1 MPHSK
6 YDLTKYD
13 IGGAAQG
20 QQKERTLTF
29 ACELAASVGIAAEIL
44 RLSIFSTGLAAEVE
58 LVPCWFRVQKISS
71 ALLASADVGI
81 NKFRILAKEL
91 DLLAIFEL
99 QKIQSNKANAAIELK
114 QKLTLNAIHS
124 NKIKNKIDFDAV
136 VTFAFDKLRYPIAT
150 GSLMAVLDV
159 VSTTSKQ
166 ISIGVTIPPG
176 GTLVVD
182 CENYTVYLDGVN
194 VYKFYAG
201 DWLQLSRD
209 TLSVAVDSGT
219 GGALS
224 GTLSYVERYL

>member
-6 YDLTKYD
+6 YDLIKYD

-29 ACELAASVGIAAEIL
+29 VCELAASIGIAAENL
-44 RLSIFSTGLAAEVE
+44 RLSIFSTGLAGEGE
-58 LVPCWFRVQKISS
+58 MVPCWFRVQKISN

-81 NKFRILAKEL
+81 NKFRKLAKEL
-91 DLLAIFEL
+91 DLLVQFNL
-99 QKIQSNKANAAIELK
+99 QKIQSNKTNAGIELK
-114 QKLTLNAIHS
+114 QELTLNVIRS

-136 VTFAFDKLRYPIAT
+136 AFAFNKLRYPIAT

-176 GTLVVD
+176 GTLVID
-182 CENYTVYLDGVN
+182 CENYTAYLDGVN
-194 VYKFYAG
+194 VYKFYEG

>member
-20 QQKERTLTF
+20 QEKERTILF
-29 ACELAASVGIAAEIL
+29 SCELAASVGIAAENL
-44 RLSIFSTGLAAEVE
+44 RLSIYSTGLAAEVE
-58 LVPCWFRVQKISS
+58 MVPCWFRVQKISN

-81 NKFRILAKEL
+81 NKFRKLAKEL
-91 DLLAIFEL
+91 DLLAIFNL
-99 QKIQSNKANAAIELK
+99 QKMQSNKANAAIELK
-114 QKLTLNAIHS
+114 QKLTLNAIRS
-124 NKIKNKIDFDAV
+124 NKIKNKMEFDAEAK
-136 VTFAFDKLRYPIAT
+136 FAFNKIRYPIAT
-150 GSLMAVLDV
+150 GALMAVLDV

-176 GTLVVD
+176 GTLVID

-219 GGALS
+219 GGTLS

>member
-20 QQKERTLTF
+20 QEKERTILF
-29 ACELAASVGIAAEIL
+29 SCELAASVGIAAENL
-44 RLSIFSTGLAAEVE
+44 RLSIYSTGLAAEVE
-58 LVPCWFRVQKISS
+58 MVPCWFRVQKISG

-81 NKFRILAKEL
+81 NKFRKLVKEL
-91 DLLAIFEL
+91 DLSAMFEL
-99 QKIQSNKANAAIELK
+99 QKIQSNKAKAAIELK
-114 QKLTLNAIHS
+114 QKLTLNVIRS
-124 NKIKNKIDFDAV
+124 NKIKNKMDFDAEAK
-136 VTFAFDKLRYPIAT
+136 FAFNKIRYPIAT
-150 GSLMAVLDV
+150 GALMATLDV

-176 GTLVVD
+176 GTLVID

-194 VYKFYAG
+194 VYKFYEG
-201 DWLQLSRD
+201 NWLQLSRD
-209 TLSVAVDSGT
+209 TISVSVDSGT

>member
-6 YDLTKYD
+6 YDLIKYD

-20 QQKERTLTF
+20 QEKERTLTF
-29 ACELAASVGIAAEIL
+29 VCELAVSIGIAAENL

-58 LVPCWFRVQKISS
+58 MVPCWFRVQKISN
-71 ALLASADVGI
+71 ALLASADAGI
-81 NKFRILAKEL
+81 NKFRKLAKEL
-91 DLLAIFEL
+91 DLLAQFDL
-99 QKIQSNKANAAIELK
+99 RKIQSAKVNAVIELK
-114 QKLTLNAIHS
+114 QELTLNAIRS
-124 NKIKNKIDFDAV
+124 NKIKNKIDFDAE
-136 VTFAFDKLRYPIAT
+136 VTFAFNKLRYPIAT

-176 GTLVVD
+176 GTLVID
-182 CENYTVYLDGVN
+182 CENYTAYLDGVN

>member
-29 ACELAASVGIAAEIL
+29 VCELAASIGIAAENL
-44 RLSIFSTGLAAEVE
+44 RLSIFSTGLAGEVE
-58 LVPCWFRVQKISS
+58 MVPCWFRVQKISNV
-71 ALLASADVGI
+71 LLTSVDAGI
-81 NKFRILAKEL
+81 SKFRKLAKEL
-91 DLLAIFEL
+91 DLLVQFDL
-99 QKIQSNKANAAIELK
+99 QKIQSAKVNAGIELK
-114 QKLTLNAIHS
+114 QELTLNVIRS
-124 NKIKNKIDFDAV
+124 NKIKNKIDFDAE
-136 VTFAFDKLRYPIAT
+136 VTFAFNKLRYPIAT

-194 VYKFYAG
+194 VYKFYSG